1 MTLPALTDLGPD
13 TVELVKRAPV
23 LDDAGNPVLDQ
34 WGRPQR
40 VERTLTRERCAV
52 QIVDGTEDID
62 GTVIAVLRLR
72 AMLPVDDDTEGLVP
86 ADAVRYKG
94 RLYEL
99 VMPGVRHEFLSG
111 DPSHVRVAGTWAA
124 DVSLGEQVIVIPA
137 GARRDD
143 GYYEPDGQP
152 VPLIAKAVVPLSAS
166 RGKGIDVNPAA
177 DYTVILDVD
186 APISDGDWI
195 IVRGQNCVATLSRE
209 ESQWAGRRALSV
221 FAQYRAGGSS

>member
-13 TVELVKRAPV
+13 TVELVKRDPV
-23 LDDAGNPVLDQ
+23 VDAGGNPVLDQ

-40 VERTLTRERCAV
+40 VERTITRERCSV
-52 QIVDGTEDID
+52 QINDGTEEIN

-86 ADAVRYKG
+86 ADAVRYRG

-111 DPSHVRVAGTWAA
+111 APSHVRIAGSWAQ

-137 GARRDD
+137 GKRDD
-143 GYYEPDGQP
+143 DGNFTPDGQP
-152 VPLIAKAVVPLSAS
+152 IPLIAKAVVPLSAS
-166 RGKGIDVNPAA
+166 RSKGIDLNPSA
-177 DYTVILDVD
+177 DFTVVLDVD
-186 APISDGDWI
+186 APISDGDWL
-195 IVRGQNCVATLSRE
+195 IVRGQECVATLSRE
-209 ESQWAGRRALSV
+209 ESQWAGRRALNV
-221 FAQYRAGGSS
+221 FAQYRAGGAG